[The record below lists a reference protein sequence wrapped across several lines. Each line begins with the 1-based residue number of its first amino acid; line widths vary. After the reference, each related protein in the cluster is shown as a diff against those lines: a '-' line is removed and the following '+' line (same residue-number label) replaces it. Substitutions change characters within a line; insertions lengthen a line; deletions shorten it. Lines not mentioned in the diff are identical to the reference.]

1 MPLKMSSFKH
11 CVFFLVCLFLFIG
24 DTDAWRRRRR
34 RRAPPPP
41 PPPQVAP
48 VVVDTTAPTFTYCPN
63 DIGVFYTSTT
73 SSFVSWTTP
82 TATDDTDS
90 SITVE
95 TSGGLPGSLFPEGNH
110 TVIYTARDGAGNTAE
125 CVVIFTVSVL
135 RCPVLTPPV
144 HGRIVGSCS
153 RLKDSRCEFEC
164 EQGYNLTHNAPQC
177 VVTVPNA
184 SWDGPTPF
192 CSSSQCGA
200 DEVLLPDGQTVVFN
214 QTQVGKRANTPIV
227 CVTNIGVDR
236 THNVS
241 RLCSPDDESG
251 AMWSDPIYPQC
262 SMNDSV
268 DSTFSPVANDLS
280 SEDATN
286 QTRSELATF
295 IANPDNIRLDY
306 FASRLLNAID
316 EATLSPK
323 EIFTLVDMALDI
335 NGDTFEEESTQAV
348 SDSILSSVDTF
359 LSRIQSTNSN
369 SNFTYRGENLVVAAL
384 KVGRTT
390 FPLTANIEPPS
401 RDADDDF
408 INLSTNGESENTG
421 EGVSSIFFPGEVLD
435 YLPDGNNPVAV
446 SVFVL
451 DSLKLFQPN
460 SSTQDE
466 LEESSI
472 LVSPVLSVTIEGAK
486 IKNLSDPV
494 VLDFT
499 VNRSLIS
506 VGAKPEI
513 IPRCVYWERPT
524 NVSEGAWSQEGC
536 QTGPISSKEL
546 ITCRCNHLTSFAV
559 LMNIRAAYHS
569 RTLDTISIFGC
580 IASILCLV
588 MTIGFLVGIRSLR
601 RRLPQQIMINLSSAL
616 LCLYFAFVVGVDKPS
631 WGLGCTVV
639 AILLHYFTLAAVA
652 WMGVEA
658 FSMYLMFVRV
668 VNSYMPKMLLK
679 SCLVG
684 WGGPLLV
691 VGITV
696 AIDWKAYQNTEY
708 CFMNLGPSFYFA
720 QLFPIALILT
730 INTGVFIMVIYN
742 LTCGRKM
749 ASMKES
755 TAATQRAELLR
766 RLQNAIAIGTLLGLS
781 WVSGFMAIGSARFFF
796 NVVFVICTSLQ
807 GVFIFLLFCVRL
819 PEVRQQMMLLASRL
833 IRALTC
839 RKSAVSS
846 RGMSTSST
854 SSRMTSS
861 LPSTVTV
868 SYSAGKSDVML

>member
-24 DTDAWRRRRR
+24 DT
-34 RRAPPPP
+34 
-41 PPPQVAP
+41 

-63 DIGVFYTSTT
+63 DTGVFYTSTT

-90 SITVE
+90 STTVE

-125 CVVIFTVSVL
+125 CVVIFTVS
-135 RCPVLTPPV
+135 
-144 HGRIVGSCS
+144 G
-153 RLKDSRCEFEC
+153 
-164 EQGYNLTHNAPQC
+164 
-177 VVTVPNA
+177 
-184 SWDGPTPF
+184 
-192 CSSSQCGA
+192 SQCGA

-421 EGVSSIFFPGEVLD
+421 E
-435 YLPDGNNPVAV
+435 DGNNPVAV

-499 VNRSLIS
+499 VNR
-506 VGAKPEI
+506 
-513 IPRCVYWERPT
+513 
-524 NVSEGAWSQEGC
+524 
-536 QTGPISSKEL
+536 
-546 ITCRCNHLTSFAV
+546 
-559 LMNIRAAYHS
+559 NIRAAYHS

-833 IRALTC
+833 IRVLTC
-839 RKSAVSS
+839 RKSVVSS